1 MYRHCMVKGIP
12 HALLE
17 VRQDLIGEEA
27 GISEWAE
34 RLAPIFSAL
43 NDDPALHEYKRYPS
57 RTGPYDEA

>member
-1 MYRHCMVKGIP
+1 
-12 HALLE
+12 
-17 VRQDLIGEEA
+17 LIGEEA
-27 GISEWAE
+27 GISEWTE